1 MVRESHEHQDEV
13 TQPSCLVGETAT
25 EEPFCAVLAS
35 NLRKKPRI
43 QGTSLA
49 EMGKRSNL
57 KSEKKTS
64 RITDGFEEDK
74 KSCLLKARCT
84 SV

>member
-1 MVRESHEHQDEV
+1 M
-13 TQPSCLVGETAT
+13 GETPT

-35 NLRKKPRI
+35 NLRRNPRI

-57 KSEKKTS
+57 RSEKKTS
-64 RITDGFEEDK
+64 SMIIDGFEEDK
-74 KSCLLKARCT
+74 KSCLLKAKCT
-84 SV
+84 SVSGTQQERDDTFE